1 MKKDVLVISF
11 FIIWAL
17 IIVSFIFKYLGDS
30 ITQFR
35 LTLLIFLMDL
45 IFIYL
50 VIKEVAKSNKI
61 ERHEKRMWIIGM
73 IFMSTVLGW
82 IYIFSARKRVVES
95 NSQHNY

>member
-17 IIVSFIFKYLGDS
+17 IIVSFIFKYLGDG

-35 LTLLIFLMDL
+35 LTLLIFLVDL
-45 IFIYL
+45 FFIYL

-73 IFMSTVLGW
+73 IFMNTLLGW
-82 IYIFSARKRVVES
+82 IYIFFARKRIIS
-95 NSQHNY
+95 AQTKLNL